1 MFIIHFPLSSL
12 FVIKVFSF
20 QLTVIEILDLD
31 FDQPQ
36 IETLESCCKTI
47 LSLKIDGNFKF

>member
-12 FVIKVFSF
+12 LVIKVFSF